1 MQALDR
7 HLGSG
12 DEALLSTA
20 FSYMR
25 KAADD
30 KQDGRLLLYQ
40 LRCTLVPVIFQ
51 TG

>member
-1 MQALDR
+1 MLQALDR

-30 KQDGRLLLYQ
+30 KQDGRFLLCIRAVEL
-40 LRCTLVPVIFQ
+40 CTD
-51 TG
+51 